1 MENKYTN
8 DFPIY
13 RKLSNNKSFY
23 KILDDKTF
31 DEIQLVGSKK
41 NYYKHV
47 ATQYPELLRIKD
59 MIDFFENLYFESNQV
74 EWDLLFNSK

>member
-13 RKLSNNKSFY
+13 RKLSNNKSYY

-31 DEIQLVGSKK
+31 EEIQIVGSKK
-41 NYYKHV
+41 NYFKHIS
-47 ATQYPELLRIKD
+47 TQYPEMLRIKD
-59 MIDFFENLYFESNQV
+59 MISFFENLYLESNSE
-74 EWDLLFNSK
+74 EWDLLFMSK